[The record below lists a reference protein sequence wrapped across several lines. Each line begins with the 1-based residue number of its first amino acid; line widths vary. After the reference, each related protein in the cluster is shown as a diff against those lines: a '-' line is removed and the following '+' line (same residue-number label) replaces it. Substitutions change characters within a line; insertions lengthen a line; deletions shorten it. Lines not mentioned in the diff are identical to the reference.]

1 MFEIQIIFPISTTLY
16 TQLQTNSQN
25 IFLAAFIGIL
35 LKRCKTVVFTMP
47 QLSGKYRWSKSGSSL
62 FFFKKKKKKLK
73 NVLKNIFLYKEKA
86 ISISYGR

>member
-35 LKRCKTVVFTMP
+35 LKRCKTVVFTLP

-62 FFFKKKKKKLK
+62 FFFKKKKEE
-73 NVLKNIFLYKEKA
+73 IEKC
-86 ISISYGR
+86 IEEYFCV